1 MKTPIFLSKIKKTLL
16 GLLFG
21 IPFFGMSQNITPGT
35 INGTWQGILIQAENE
50 YTDNYAYWMSLN
62 MKGDSVFGYIRTED
76 ANTPYY
82 AIVNIRGRVSGSHIS
97 FTQDKIIKENS
108 RPEAY
113 WCLIKGELVYDAE
126 KKSLSGSWHSDMEKC
141 KPGSML
147 VYKSPRAINMGP
159 TLIYS
164 YSTFNDVEDV
174 IKKKKKFEGY
184 RVRLS
189 EVNFITNSHKI
200 ELNSANKEINRIYNL
215 LESNKILHI
224 HIQGHTDNVG
234 ADDFN
239 LTLSYMR
246 ALEIYNLLVAKGVKE
261 SRITYEGFG
270 KSRPIATNTTEEG
283 RLKNRRVE
291 IEIEMIADEKTA
303 SNKN

>member
-1 MKTPIFLSKIKKTLL
+1 MKTSTNFSVMKKAIA
-16 GLLFG
+16 GLLFCL
-21 IPFFGMSQNITPGT
+21 PFTGFSQNITPAL

-62 MKGDSVFGYIRTED
+62 MKGDSVFGVIRTED

-82 AIVNIRGRVSGSHIS
+82 AIVNIRGKVSENHIS
-97 FTQDKIIKENS
+97 FTQDRIIKENP

-113 WCLIKGELVYDAE
+113 WCLIKGELIYNFE
-126 KKSLSGSWHSDMEKC
+126 NKSLSGSWHSDMEKC

-147 VYKSPRAINMGP
+147 VYKSPRPINMGP

-164 YSTFNDVEDV
+164 YSTFNDVEDM
-174 IKKKKKFEGY
+174 IKKKQKFSGY
-184 RVRLS
+184 RIRLS
-189 EVNFITNSHKI
+189 EINFVTNSHKI
-200 ELNSANKEINRIYNL
+200 ELNSAEKEINRIYNL
-215 LESNKILHI
+215 LENNKILHI
-224 HIQGHTDNVG
+224 NIQGHTDNVG

-270 KSRPIATNTTEEG
+270 KSRPIASNATEEG

-303 SNKN
+303 SK